1 MAIYNIL
8 MYTRQ
13 RTPQINIGR
22 VGSAVRMDGQ
32 ALGRQFSNISVLQIL
47 RAGTPSLH
55 RHLLIVRKLVFNRLT
70 ALLLYC
76 TVKGAGFLVQ
86 FIQPT

>member
-1 MAIYNIL
+1 MYNIL

-13 RTPQINIGR
+13 LTPPRNIGR

-32 ALGRQFSNISVLQIL
+32 ALGRQLSNISVLQIL
-47 RAGTPSLH
+47 RAGTPLLH
-55 RHLLIVRKLVFNRLT
+55 RRLLIVRKLVFNCLT

-86 FIQPT
+86 FIQST